1 MPNKYKKSVILF
13 LGLPLFSFIVY
24 AQFFDQRQTGAQQEV
39 GQVVDQFNG
48 VNVYYNGQI
57 SHVSGRN
64 LTKDGYNLGQKYQC
78 VEFIKRYYYE
88 RFKHKM
94 PDSYG
99 HAKDFF
105 DASIADGHINP
116 KRNLLQF
123 HNGSPTQPKVDDI
136 IVFGWSQYGHVAII
150 SKVSNN
156 EIEIVQQNPGP
167 NKSSRAT
174 YPLIYKDGLW
184 KIDNFRVLGYLRKI

>member
-1 MPNKYKKSVILF
+1 
-13 LGLPLFSFIVY
+13 
-24 AQFFDQRQTGAQQEV
+24 
-39 GQVVDQFNG
+39 
-48 VNVYYNGQI
+48 
-57 SHVSGRN
+57 
-64 LTKDGYNLGQKYQC
+64 
-78 VEFIKRYYYE
+78 
-88 RFKHKM
+88 M

-123 HNGSPTQPKVDDI
+123 HNSSPTQPKVDDI
-136 IVFGWSQYGHVAII
+136 IVFSWSQYGHVAII

-167 NKSSRAT
+167 NSSSRAT